1 LTPPNAARYKP
12 LEFRPVI
19 GGQEDSPVARTV
31 LVVDD
36 SATIRK
42 AVELSFLGEDVQVVS
57 VAAPDAALA
66 KAREVRPDAVIV
78 DSSLPGGG
86 YSVANAVKSDGA
98 TGAPPVLLL
107 TSSRNPFDASKG
119 QASGVDD
126 SIDKPFESRVL
137 IEKVN
142 ALFGKPRAAVA
153 PSPYRE
159 PAVVAAP
166 PPAPHAPP
174 PPPAAAFATPP
185 PPKPAAPPAPPP
197 SAIVAPRPAAPAPAA
212 APAPIPLPKPAAAPV
227 AVAPKPAVTR
237 PDLPSILPEAP
248 RPAAAAA
255 PSGDGAA
262 IARAVAAGVSKEQAE
277 AIAKLTREV
286 LERVVWEVVPDLA
299 EAIIKEELARLTKE

>member
-1 LTPPNAARYKP
+1 
-12 LEFRPVI
+12 
-19 GGQEDSPVARTV
+19 VARTV

-57 VAAPDAALA
+57 VAAADAALA
-66 KAREVRPDAVIV
+66 KAREIRPDAVIV

-86 YSVANAVKSDGA
+86 YAVASALKGDGA

-153 PSPYRE
+153 PAPYRE
-159 PAVVAAP
+159 PAVVAVPHA
-166 PPAPHAPP
+166 APHAPP

-185 PPKPAAPPAPPP
+185 PPKPPPPAAPPP
-197 SAIVAPRPAAPAPAA
+197 SAIVAPRAPAA
-212 APAPIPLPKPAAAPV
+212 AQQPIPLTKPAAAPV
-227 AVAPKPAVTR
+227 AAAPKAAMTR
-237 PDLPSILPEAP
+237 PDLPSIIPAP
-248 RPAAAAA
+248 APTPKPAA
-255 PSGDGAA
+255 SGDGAA
-262 IARAVAAGVSKEQAE
+262 IARAVAAGLTKEQAE

-286 LERVVWEVVPDLA
+286 VERVVWEVVPDLA
-299 EAIIKEELARLTKE
+299 EAIIQEELARLLKE